1 MWFSEENRFT
11 TLDPVFMTFIATLSE
26 PVGRVW
32 ELAPQLLV
40 IGQSIHFKSF
50 ELFSKVIQRMFRKV
64 QFPCQ
69 SHTQITPLTCFTA
82 PLRVLVYLN
91 EYGGKIELKS
101 DVQVSRLGYFP
112 QDDDSRIFTFF
123 SQSVKTR

>member
-1 MWFSEENRFT
+1 MT
-11 TLDPVFMTFIATLSE
+11 VFPF
-26 PVGRVW
+26 
-32 ELAPQLLV
+32 
-40 IGQSIHFKSF
+40 
-50 ELFSKVIQRMFRKV
+50 FSKVFNLFQRSYSMQRMFRIV